1 MCGIFGYI
9 GKENNS
15 NIGIEALKRL
25 EYRGYDSC
33 GIAVFNDAKKGIEIE
48 KVAGRIADLESK
60 ISAKNLGGTAIIGH
74 SRWATHGAPTAKN
87 AHPHVDCKKNIY
99 LVHNG
104 IIENYKQI
112 KDRLSKKGH
121 KFSSET
127 DTETLC
133 HLIEEYMTPSD
144 STKNGYTLEEAVR
157 RALGHVKGTYGI
169 AVISKS
175 DPNKIVAARMASP
188 LLIGV
193 GEGEY
198 MVASDPSALLTH
210 TNKVIYLEDG
220 DIAVLTKSGFRVAD
234 LNREAQKRP
243 EQELDWGIEEA
254 QKGGYPHFML
264 KEIFEQPESLENSMR
279 GRIIRDDGMARL
291 GGLMPVKERLK
302 NIDKVKFIGSGTSYH
317 AGLVG
322 KYMFEEYAG
331 IPCEVDFAGEFRYR
345 KPIIDKNTAAIFISQ
360 SGETADTMAALKEAK
375 EKGALC
381 LGIVNAVGSS
391 IARATDAGVYNHAGP
406 EIGVASTKA
415 FTSQVAILAL
425 LALYFGRPRGMSYVF
440 GERIAKE
447 IAQLPELAKAILK
460 QDAQI
465 KKVAEKY
472 KDSKNF
478 LFIGRKYNYPI
489 ALEGALKLKEISY
502 IHAEGISAG
511 ELKHG
516 HIALIDKNFPTV
528 AIAPKD
534 SVYEKMLSN
543 IEEIKARGGP
553 VLAVTTKGNTKLKDI
568 VDDVLYIPKT
578 LEMLTPILSVIPLQ
592 LFAYHMSA
600 LNGRDVDKPR
610 NLAKS
615 VTVE

>member
-1 MCGIFGYI
+1 MCGIFGYV
-9 GKENNS
+9 GKNNNS
-15 NIGIEALKRL
+15 TIGIEALKRL

-33 GIAVFNDAKKGIEIE
+33 GLAVFHNDKNIIELE
-48 KVAGRIADLESK
+48 KVAGRISDLEKK
-60 ISAKNLGGTAIIGH
+60 ISGRKVEGSTIIGH

-87 AHPHVDCKKNIY
+87 AHPHTDCQKNIY

-104 IIENYKQI
+104 IIENYKHL
-112 KDRLSKKGH
+112 KDRLIKRGH

-127 DTETLC
+127 DTEVVC
-133 HLIEEYMTPSD
+133 HLVEEHMKES
-144 STKNGYTLEEAVR
+144 STLEESVR
-157 RALGHVKGTYGI
+157 RSLLAVKGTYGI
-169 AVISKS
+169 AVISKL

-193 GEGEY
+193 GNGEY
-198 MVASDPSALLTH
+198 MIASDPSAVLTH

-220 DIAVLTKSGFRVAD
+220 DIAVLTKSGFRIAD
-234 LNREAQKRP
+234 LHREAKTRK
-243 EQELDWGIEEA
+243 EVELEWGIEEA

-264 KEIFEQPESLENSMR
+264 KEIFEQPESLQNSMR
-279 GRIIRDDGMARL
+279 GRLIQDEGMSRL
-291 GGLMPVKERLK
+291 GGLQPVKEKLK
-302 NIDKVKFIGSGTSYH
+302 DIERVQILGCGTAYH

-322 KYMFEEYAG
+322 EYMLEEYAG
-331 IPCEVDFAGEFRYR
+331 VPTQVDFAGEFRYR
-345 KPIIDKNTAAIFISQ
+345 KPIIDKNTAAVFISQ
-360 SGETADTMAALKEAK
+360 SGETADTLAALREAK

-381 LGIVNAVGSS
+381 LGIVNTVGSS
-391 IARATDAGVYNHAGP
+391 IARGTDAGVYNHAGP

-415 FTSQVAILAL
+415 FTSQLVILAL
-425 LALYFGRPRGMSYVF
+425 LTLYLGRPRGMSYVF

-447 IAQLPELAKAILK
+447 IARLPELAKAVLK
-460 QDAQI
+460 QDSQI
-465 KKVAEKY
+465 KKIAEKY
-472 KDSKNF
+472 KYSKNF

-502 IHAEGISAG
+502 IHAEGLSAG

-516 HIALIDKNFPTV
+516 HIALIDKNFPTF

-553 VLAVTTKGNTKLKDI
+553 VIALTTKGNTKLAGI
-568 VDDVLYIPKT
+568 ADDVIYIPKT

-592 LFAYHMSA
+592 LFAYHVAA